1 MKLYQ
6 HQIDALERTK
16 NFNKVAFYH
25 DMGVRQNIH
34 RKRKNANA
42 RQ

>member
-16 NFNKVAFYH
+16 NFNKVAYYH
-25 DMGVRQNIH
+25 DMGVRQDFH
-34 RKRKNANA
+34 RC
-42 RQ
+42 